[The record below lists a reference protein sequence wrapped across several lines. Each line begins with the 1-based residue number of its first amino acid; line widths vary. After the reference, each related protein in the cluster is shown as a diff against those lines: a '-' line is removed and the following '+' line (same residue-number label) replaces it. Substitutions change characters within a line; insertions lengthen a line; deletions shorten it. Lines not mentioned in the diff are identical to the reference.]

1 MEPYLAFKLMIRIFQ
16 SQSPKLHRAQNE
28 IYSSRLRPREGA
40 MNPVNRFSKIIV
52 EFARRSVKDQF
63 YQGRKFLKDITKD
76 LGFSPS
82 TDSPN
87 FISESLTSK
96 NKELFKNCLMFKKDH
111 SFRYIWTTIYIK
123 RSSNTYHFIE
133 RGFGCVITISKLICV
148 TGL

>member
-1 MEPYLAFKLMIRIFQ
+1 
-16 SQSPKLHRAQNE
+16 
-28 IYSSRLRPREGA
+28 

-123 RSSNTYHFIE
+123 
-133 RGFGCVITISKLICV
+133 K
-148 TGL
+148 